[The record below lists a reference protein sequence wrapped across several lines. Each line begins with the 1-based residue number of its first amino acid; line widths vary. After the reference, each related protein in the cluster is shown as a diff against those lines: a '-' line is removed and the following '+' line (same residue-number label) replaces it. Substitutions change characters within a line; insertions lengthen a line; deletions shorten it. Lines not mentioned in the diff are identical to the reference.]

1 VFFFCGEFSQP
12 GGKKKK
18 KKELANPTKGF
29 LKKKK
34 FKSPYLKKKNFRS
47 RHI

>member
-1 VFFFCGEFSQP
+1 VFFFCGEFSQL
-12 GGKKKK
+12 GDK

-29 LKKKK
+29 LEKKKK
-34 FKSPYLKKKNFRS
+34 INRHILRKKKFRS